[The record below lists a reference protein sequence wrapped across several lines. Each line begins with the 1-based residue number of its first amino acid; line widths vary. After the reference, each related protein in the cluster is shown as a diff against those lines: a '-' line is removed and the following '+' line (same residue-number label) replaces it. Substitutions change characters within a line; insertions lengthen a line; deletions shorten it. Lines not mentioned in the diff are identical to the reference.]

1 MIKVGNKSKIEIT
14 WDVLPMDFS
23 REKESNIIAKFS
35 KKYGIPKDSI
45 KVEPNFIMINK
56 NGEKIS
62 LTNDVIENIQDPKFQ
77 VKLFEEYITLNN
89 IKDCDFE
96 QILSIDNE
104 INGKIDYEVYDKFRR
119 YSVKWIKWDN
129 FLSYGSGNYFDFTQL
144 KGLVL
149 LNGEPA
155 NQSGKTT
162 FAIDLLHFLLFGKTS
177 KSSSLD
183 KVFNKHLPEETEV
196 IVEGCLEIDG
206 VDYIIKR
213 TLTRTSL
220 KKRTEKSKTTQKIE
234 YYKKIGD
241 NLEELSEYMPETQN
255 CEEETVTKTNKIIKE
270 AIGSEKDFDLII
282 CATGNNL
289 DDLIEIKETERGRL
303 LSKWIGLLPLEEKD
317 KIAREKFNKE
327 VMPKLFSSKY
337 NRETLTQ
344 EISDLKLAIENDNN
358 KLNEYKKELSDIEKS
373 ISSLESDKERL
384 LVSKKPVDESL
395 KILDINTVN
404 NKLERLKQEGT
415 AKKNKLKVCE
425 DEFKTVENID
435 FSDDEYETLI
445 LEDKRLA
452 IEQSE
457 IRNEIKNLKQIN
469 DNLKNS
475 EYCQL
480 CKRKFEDIDNSKTIE
495 ENNSKIDELIKKGV
509 ENKALIDEIEK
520 KKEKMLEIK
529 SLFKKKND
537 LSVLIPKITVDISN
551 LRIEYKDTQKQLDD
565 YNRNKDIIDIN
576 NSIDINVNNLTIR
589 LRTERSRKDSLFQI
603 IEACKNEVSVYSNTI
618 KEKEKLITT
627 IELEE
632 KLVKNW
638 KIYLEMIG
646 KNGISKMVLRNTLP
660 LINAELSRL
669 LNGVC
674 DFTVEIVV
682 TEKNDV
688 MFYLIKDGV
697 KSDLNSGSGFERTAS
712 ALALRA
718 VLGNISTMPRPNFIV
733 FDEILGKVARENYD
747 NMKLLY
753 DKILKNYNCIIQI
766 SHLDEIKDWHDIIVT
781 ITKESNV
788 SRICVKK

>member
-23 REKESNIIAKFS
+23 REKESSIIAKFS

-77 VKLFEEYITLNN
+77 VKLYEEYITLNN
-89 IKDCDFE
+89 IKDYDFE

-177 KSSSLD
+177 KSSTLD

-220 KKRTEKSKTTQKIE
+220 KKRTEKSKTSQKIE

-241 NLEELSEYMPETQN
+241 NLEELSEYIPETQN

-327 VMPKLFSSKY
+327 IMPKLFCSRY

-435 FSDDEYETLI
+435 FSDDEYEALI

-529 SLFKKKND
+529 ALFKKKND
-537 LSVLIPKITVDISN
+537 LSVLIPKIIVDISN

-718 VLGNISTMPRPNFIV
+718 VLGNISTMPKPNFITI
-733 FDEILGKVARENYD
+733 DEVLGKVARENYD

-753 DKILKNYNCIIQI
+753 EKILKNYDYIIQI
-766 SHLDEIKDWHDIIVT
+766 SHLDEIKDWHDTIITV
-781 ITKESNV
+781 IKESNV

>member
-177 KSSSLD
+177 KSSTLD

-282 CATGNNL
+282 CATSNNL

-753 DKILKNYNCIIQI
+753 DKILKNYNCMIQI